1 MFLKVKVFPNAKKE
15 IIIKKADN
23 EFEIKVKEKATLG
36 KANEK
41 ARKILARHLNISEGK
56 LILIRGAKQRN
67 KIFKVIGD

>member
-1 MFLKVKVFPNAKKE
+1 MFLKVKVFPNSKKE

-23 EFEIKVKEKATLG
+23 EFEIKVKEKAILG